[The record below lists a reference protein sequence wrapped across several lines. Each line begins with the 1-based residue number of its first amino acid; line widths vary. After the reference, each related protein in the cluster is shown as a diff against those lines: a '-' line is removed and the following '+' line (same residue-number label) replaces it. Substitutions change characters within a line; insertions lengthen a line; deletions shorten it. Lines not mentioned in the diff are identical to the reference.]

1 MDNWKVLVT
10 STSFQDTPGK
20 HQELLSKTPF
30 QFTWMRGPLNETEML
45 EIIEDFDAILCGD
58 DALTLEVLKKGK
70 KSKLKFI
77 SKYGVGLD
85 KIDLIAANE
94 LNIPVT
100 NCPGV
105 NQVSVAEHFFGL
117 LLGFLR
123 NIPAELD
130 YVMSKG
136 QWKRLTGTEIF
147 GKNICI
153 IGLGRIGKEITKRAH
168 AFGMNIYAFDL
179 NADPNLISEFGIT
192 MVNNL
197 ESDFHLFDFISL
209 NLPLLPE
216 TQGIIN
222 ANLLS
227 KARKNLVIVNT
238 ARGELIV
245 QSDVI
250 EALESDSIS
259 GYLTDVLDIEPMPEN
274 HPLRSL
280 KNVMITPHIGSRTF
294 DSVSR
299 QGTMAVENL
308 INGYNKIIGKK

>member
-1 MDNWKVLVT
+1 MANWKVLVT
-10 STSFQDTPGK
+10 STSFQDTPGP
-20 HQELLSKTPF
+20 HQDLLNKAPF
-30 QFTWMRGPLNETEML
+30 SFTWKRGPLNESEML
-45 EIIEDFDAILCGD
+45 DIIQDFDALLCGD
-58 DALTLEVLKKGK
+58 DALTADVLKKGK
-70 KSKLKFI
+70 NGRLKFI

-85 KIDLIAANE
+85 KIDLPAARE

-123 NIPAELD
+123 NIPSELD
-130 YVMSKG
+130 YVMTQG

-147 GKNICI
+147 GKNLCVL
-153 IGLGRIGKEITKRAH
+153 GLGRIGKEITKRAH

-179 NADPNLISEFGIT
+179 NIESSFVSEFGINIVT
-192 MVNNL
+192 DL
-197 ESDFHLFDFISL
+197 EKDFHLFDFVSL

-216 TQGIIN
+216 TRGIIN
-222 ANLLS
+222 SNLLN
-227 KARKNLVIVNT
+227 KARKNLIVINT
-238 ARGELIV
+238 ARGELIE
-245 QSDVI
+245 QDDI
-250 EALESDSIS
+250 IIALKNDRIS
-259 GYLTDVLDIEPMPEN
+259 GYLTDVLDVEPMPLD

-308 INGYNKIIGKK
+308 LNGYYKIVEKE